1 MPACAPAGAGAG
13 SSCHL
18 DDTAGA
24 LPQEIK
30 AFVAADPYVI
40 NGLVADSV
48 VRPLGAV
55 VPR

>member
-1 MPACAPAGAGAG
+1 M
-13 SSCHL
+13 L
-18 DDTAGA
+18 RELTA
-24 LPQEIK
+24 QEIK

-55 VPR
+55 VPP

>member
-1 MPACAPAGAGAG
+1 MTRLVAA
-13 SSCHL
+13 
-18 DDTAGA
+18 
-24 LPQEIK
+24 PQEIK

-55 VPR
+55 VPK